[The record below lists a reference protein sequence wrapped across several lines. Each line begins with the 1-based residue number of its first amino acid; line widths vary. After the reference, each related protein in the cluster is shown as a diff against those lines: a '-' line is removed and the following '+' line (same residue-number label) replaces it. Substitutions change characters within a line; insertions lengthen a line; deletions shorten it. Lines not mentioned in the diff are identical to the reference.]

1 MKLNE
6 MGEDEVVARLIKS
19 LGVDNR
25 VLLRAGDDCAVVR
38 YAGNLQLLKT
48 DCIVEGVHFIME
60 ANPKDVG
67 WKGLCRPISDIAAM
81 GGKPLDALVTVA
93 LPGDLEFDWLRR
105 LYVGLKK
112 AASEYGVNLVG
123 GETAKSPGPVFISVS
138 LTGTVSNGKYV
149 TRGGGQDGDWLFVTG
164 RLGGSIKGKHLRFRP
179 RVEQANWLVEHHPIH
194 AMMDLS
200 DGLASD
206 LPRMAVASGLDFD
219 IDLKKIPRS
228 PSCAVKNALYDGED
242 YELLFAFP
250 DSARIR
256 LEKQWKETFPNLRL
270 TAIGRLVQ
278 QGQCSF
284 PSKGYDHFG

>member
-1 MKLNE
+1 MHALPVN
-6 MGEDEVVARLIKS
+6 D
-19 LGVDNR
+19 R
-25 VLLRAGDDCAVVR
+25 VKLRAGDDCAGVR
-38 YAGNLQLLKT
+38 NIGNLQLLKT
-48 DCIVEGVHFIME
+48 DCIIEGVHFLME

-67 WKGLCRPISDIAAM
+67 WKALCRSISDIAAM
-81 GGKPLDALVTVA
+81 GGKPLDAAVTVA

-138 LTGTVSNGKYV
+138 LTGTVSDGKYV

-200 DGLASD
+200 DGLA
-206 LPRMAVASGLDFD
+206 
-219 IDLKKIPRS
+219 
-228 PSCAVKNALYDGED
+228 
-242 YELLFAFP
+242 
-250 DSARIR
+250 
-256 LEKQWKETFPNLRL
+256 
-270 TAIGRLVQ
+270 
-278 QGQCSF
+278 
-284 PSKGYDHFG
+284 

>member
-19 LGVDNR
+19 LGVDDR

-38 YAGNLQLLKT
+38 NAGNLQLLKT
-48 DCIVEGVHFIME
+48 DCIIEGVHFLME

-206 LPRMAVASGLDFD
+206 LPRMAAASGLDFD

-228 PSCAVKNALYDGED
+228 PSCAVENALYDGED

-250 DSARIR
+250 DSAGIR

-278 QGQCSF
+278 QGQRSF

>member
-19 LGVDNR
+19 LGVDDR

-38 YAGNLQLLKT
+38 NAGNLQLLKT
-48 DCIVEGVHFIME
+48 DCIIEGVHFLME

-93 LPGDLEFDWLRR
+93 LPGELEFDWLRR
-105 LYVGLKK
+105 LYVGLKR

-179 RVEQANWLVEHHPIH
+179 RVEQASWLVEHHPIH

-206 LPRMAVASGLDFD
+206 LPRMAAASGLDFD
-219 IDLKKIPRS
+219 IDLKKIPRL
-228 PSCAVKNALYDGED
+228 PSCAVENALYDGED

-256 LEKQWKETFPNLRL
+256 LEKQWKETFPSLRL

-278 QGQCSF
+278 QGQRSF

>member
-19 LGVDNR
+19 LGVDDR

-38 YAGNLQLLKT
+38 NAGNLQLLKT
-48 DCIVEGVHFIME
+48 DCIIEGVHFLME

-105 LYVGLKK
+105 LYAGLNK

-138 LTGTVSNGKYV
+138 LTGTVSDGKYV

-179 RVEQANWLVEHHPIH
+179 RLEQANWLVEHHPIH

-206 LPRMAVASGLDFD
+206 LTRMAAASGLDFD

-228 PSCAVKNALYDGED
+228 LSCAVENALYDGED

-278 QGQCSF
+278 QGQRSF